1 MRVVWFLKS
10 IGLEQRQQATLAI
23 CLLWVALALPNV
35 STRSFIWEEG
45 TNAEIAR
52 SVLNRGEFLVPYIYG
67 QRWAEKPSL
76 LPWLIAG
83 VAEITG
89 QVNEWSARLPSML
102 AVLFVTLLTFR
113 LGVRYMSLSAAL
125 FAAIALLCSP
135 IVLQKLAIAEPDVI
149 ITLLSFATFVLWWNG
164 AEAGRV
170 GTMRWAGCGL
180 LLAILAMAKG
190 PQPAA
195 FFVLGAGGYI
205 LARRLWRE
213 IPGFCLC
220 LAFPAAATVAWAVV
234 AYLPGAAHV
243 WLAYMRL
250 VGLPGGIDY
259 LLMQLHFLVVT
270 LAELLPAAILLPFF
284 PWRWLRPGSSQSAEP
299 VALAL
304 ALYGIPTSLILLF
317 WPRSEGRYVMPAVP
331 ALVLLAGFAWDQAG
345 GWLQSATRRLA
356 LATAA
361 ALALYQFA
369 LVGIAMP
376 LYAARFGAGRTVGQ
390 QIAATI
396 AADPAPAF
404 CLGLATNQ
412 LFYLRSPIRC
422 LDYAEA
428 RGVTAPAW
436 LVVTD
441 GELAEF
447 SSLHPGVKT
456 TIKLKTTAGPSLMAV
471 YIER

>member
-149 ITLLSFATFVLWWNG
+149 ITLLSFSAFVLWWNG
-164 AEAGRV
+164 AERGRI
-170 GTMRWAGCGL
+170 GTLRWIGCGL

-190 PQPAA
+190 PQPVA
-195 FFVLGAGGYI
+195 FFVLGTGGYI

-213 IPGFCLC
+213 IRGFCLC
-220 LAFPAAATVAWAVV
+220 LAFPAVATFAWAVV
-234 AYLPGAAHV
+234 AYHPGAAHV

-259 LLMQLHFLVVT
+259 IRMQSRFLMVT

-284 PWRWLRPGSSQSAEP
+284 PCRWLRPGSSQRASS

-304 ALYGIPTSLILLF
+304 ALYGIPTSLILLL
-317 WPRSEGRYVMPAVP
+317 WPTSEGRYVMPAVP
-331 ALVLLAGFAWDQAG
+331 ALALLAGFAWDQAG
-345 GWLQSATRRLA
+345 GSLQRAARGLA
-356 LATAA
+356 LAMAA
-361 ALALYQFA
+361 ALLLYQFA
-369 LVGIAMP
+369 LVAIAMP
-376 LYAARFGAGRTVGQ
+376 LYAARFGAGRTAGQ
-390 QIAATI
+390 QIAATV
-396 AADPAPAF
+396 AANPAPTF

-412 LFYLRSPIRC
+412 LFYMGWPIRC
-422 LDYAEA
+422 LDYAEL
-428 RGVTAPAW
+428 RRVTAPAW
-436 LVVTD
+436 LVVTE

-456 TIKLKTTAGPSLMAV
+456 TIKLKTTAGPDLMAV
-471 YIER
+471 YVEH